1 MLSLIPGV
9 LVSLAMIQPPPAN
22 EACSALTPAEVSSL
36 IGAART
42 IPVTASPTG
51 STCMYQN
58 NDRVITVLMA
68 TVSTADAAQGLFN
81 AKKRIVSGA
90 DVPGWSGPAY
100 AGFMRPAA
108 VVGVLVKQTLTEV
121 KVIDPAQTPE
131 AVGVTLQAV
140 MKEVAARK

>member
-1 MLSLIPGV
+1 V
-9 LVSLAMIQPPPAN
+9 
-22 EACSALTPAEVSSL
+22 LTPAQVSSL

-42 IPVTASPTG
+42 LPMTAAPTG

-58 NDRVITVLMA
+58 NDKVITVLMA
-68 TVSTADAAQGLFN
+68 TVSSAEGAQGLFN

-90 DVPGWSGPAY
+90 DLPGWSAPAY

-108 VVGVLVKQTLTEV
+108 AVVGVLLKQTLTEV

-131 AVGVTLQAV
+131 AIAVKLQAA
-140 MKEVAARK
+140 MKDFVARK